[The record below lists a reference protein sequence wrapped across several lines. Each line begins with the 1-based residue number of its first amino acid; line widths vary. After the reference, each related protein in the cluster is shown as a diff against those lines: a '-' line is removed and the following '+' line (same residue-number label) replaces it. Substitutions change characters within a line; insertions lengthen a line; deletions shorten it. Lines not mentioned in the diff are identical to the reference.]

1 MGELHLQIYV
11 ERMKRAYSVDV
22 ETGAPQV
29 NYRETIR
36 QRSEFDYFH
45 KKQTGG
51 VFGSIRACAC
61 SKGVNDAIQK
71 GWLIGHPVQR
81 MRVVVNDG
89 QSHSVDSSELAF
101 RTATVLSI
109 RQAFMKANPCILE
122 PVMAVEVE
130 LPNEFQGRVRD
141 GVHKTHGIV
150 GRDMQEKLMNE
161 HEKAQAAKNK

>member
-51 VFGSIRACAC
+51 
-61 SKGVNDAIQK
+61 
-71 GWLIGHPVQR
+71 
-81 MRVVVNDG
+81 
-89 QSHSVDSSELAF
+89 SHSVDSSELAF
-101 RTATVLSI
+101 RTATMLAI
-109 RQAFMKANPCILE
+109 RQAFMKANPCIVE

-130 LPNEFQGRVRD
+130 MPNEFQGRVRD

-150 GRDMQEKLMNE
+150 ERDMQEKLMNE